1 MHTYSSVHHNFNVKL
16 NFNPSFL
23 CEIVD
28 CGSALP
34 VKLYVS
40 LSKKHSFPVMHD
52 DIHGLCVLCTAFR
65 KYIQQHSVFHLKR
78 GSDKMKRYV
87 GACVS
92 GDVCIKIRVK
102 VACIYPSSAQTLLIL
117 LATSFACQS
126 SDFLSL
132 LYTKGNKDK
141 IL

>member
-1 MHTYSSVHHNFNVKL
+1 
-16 NFNPSFL
+16 
-23 CEIVD
+23 
-28 CGSALP
+28 
-34 VKLYVS
+34 
-40 LSKKHSFPVMHD
+40 MHD

-126 SDFLSL
+126 SDFFIFTLH
-132 LYTKGNKDK
+132 KRKQRQNIVIRRCIRK
-141 IL
+141 ISQTL